1 MMKKV
6 FIVIIVFVLI
16 LLSLGLIFKQN
27 IAEFYTEKILM
38 KEYEEKYSKV
48 KSIDC
53 EIEYNKNENKV
64 LENEIELGDLNASI
78 INFNISEENKME
90 IDLKFTG
97 KEQLNAV
104 GYILRVYND
113 KYHLGDRYDGN
124 VSITGA
130 DNVMYSEVFYSKVF
144 DEYSF
149 EKNLLNITS
158 FSSQKELL
166 DSGEVIYKL
175 IYELPEEFLVQ
186 DKLNINLFDINYQY
200 IGNKEFYKVAEP
212 LCELNYTINIK

>member
-53 EIEYNKNENKV
+53 ETEYNKNENKV
-64 LENEIELGDLNASI
+64 LENEIELGDLKASI

-90 IDLKFTG
+90 IDLKFSG

-113 KYHLGDRYDGN
+113 KYHLGDRYDGS

-144 DEYSF
+144 EEYSF
-149 EKNLLNITS
+149 EKNLLNVTS